1 MWGGHALLLTF
12 HKRPPPESNSG
23 GGHLLFS
30 QKLASNVR
38 GACMVGEIPK

>member
-1 MWGGHALLLTF
+1 MWGGYALLLTF

-30 QKLASNVR
+30 QKLAINVR
-38 GACMVGEIPK
+38 GASKVGEIPK